1 MIKFET
7 KQRYVGYVGNHEVV
21 MYVMERLDVDTAVRQ
36 FDIDRAV
43 EKPDDFKISGYL
55 YVKIFT
61 YCKAI
66 DSPRVDIIPYWDC
79 SKDNIGNNVEEA
91 VFVYQGIVV
100 QFSAICD
107 KDVMESLCTAGI
119 KREIARQTK
128 SNEVSM
134 FSPTGVLKLDNSSNT
149 VLSSMFDYVDK
160 KVLETRRMLFDSLDL
175 QTNHSIFERTSDSF
189 VYQMLSRLKCDCNY
203 YLNTSRSV
211 NALYFKSVGYQ
222 IQFMLGFYYKL
233 YYTETPEWLTIDD
246 IKDYYHRML

>member
-7 KQRYVGYVGNHEVV
+7 KQRYVSYVGDYEVEMEV
-21 MYVMERLDVDTAVRQ
+21 IERLDVETAVTLY
-36 FDIDRAV
+36 DVDTTV
-43 EKPDDFKISGYL
+43 EYSNDFKISGYL
-55 YVKIFT
+55 FVKMFSD
-61 YCKAI
+61 CKAI
-66 DSPRVDIIPYWDC
+66 DTPRGDFIPYWDC

-107 KDVMESLCTAGI
+107 KDVMESLDTDAI

-149 VLSSMFDYVDK
+149 VLSSMFDYIDK

-233 YYTETPEWLTIDD
+233 YYTEMPEWLTIDD